1 MDPVLDRIDAWERLG
16 LIDGPIAARLRSA
29 EAEHP
34 GLARPADAST
44 PTSDRPRRASASASA
59 TDSLG
64 PGPTVAEMFAYL
76 GGGFLLAAW
85 SAFVTRLSGDSGSLV
100 IVTGGL
106 LVAAIVL
113 GALGLSL
120 RGGDSRRRRGAGIAF
135 LGATLY
141 ATGAAAGALSGLHV
155 SGSVEFL
162 IVAIV
167 AVAIASVVRFLH
179 AGLLTQFG
187 LLVSVTAVGG
197 AVLAMLGDLV
207 TPDQFDGKGAI
218 VGPTL
223 DPLVMILAS
232 AAIWL
237 LVALGLGLLAL
248 REANAQ
254 RDSESAPGAP
264 ARRAGLTRGWAGMV
278 AVVGLASALS
288 RSDLLASG
296 DYGRIVTPWIMD
308 AILLALAGLLVERA
322 FRRDSGAF
330 LFAAGVGLITALTDL
345 NFSYLSGSP
354 EVGLL
359 IEGGLL
365 LGVGFGADRLRRRL
379 VGGRPSGTG
388 APDSSSDPVA
398 ETDPGPDPDGAS
410 VGSPI

>member
-16 LIDGPIAARLRSA
+16 LIDGSIAARLRSA
-29 EAEHP
+29 EAEHS
-34 GLARPADAST
+34 GLARPADVSAAA
-44 PTSDRPRRASASASA
+44 PGRPRGASASA
-59 TDSLG
+59 TDILG

-85 SAFVTRLSGDSGSLV
+85 SAFVTRLSGESGSLV

-106 LVAAIVL
+106 LIAALVL
-113 GALGLSL
+113 GSLGLRL
-120 RGGDSRRRRGAGIAF
+120 RGGDARRRRGAGIAF

-141 ATGAAAGALSGLHV
+141 AAGAAAGALSDLHV
-155 SGSVEFL
+155 SGSAEFL
-162 IVAIV
+162 IVAVV

-187 LLVSVTAVGG
+187 LLVGVTAFGA
-197 AVLAMLGDLV
+197 AVLAVLGDLV
-207 TPDQFDGKGAI
+207 TPDQFDEKGATF
-218 VGPTL
+218 GPTV

-237 LVALGLGLLAL
+237 LVALGLGMLAL
-248 REANAQ
+248 REATAQ

-288 RSDLLASG
+288 RNDLLASG

-354 EVGLL
+354 EIGLL

-379 VGGRPSGTG
+379 IGGRPGGTG
-388 APDSSSDPVA
+388 APDSSVGPVAGSDPELDANGV
-398 ETDPGPDPDGAS
+398 S
-410 VGSPI
+410 VGSTI

>member
-1 MDPVLDRIDAWERLG
+1 MDPVLERIDAWERLG

-29 EAEHP
+29 ETEHA
-34 GLARPADAST
+34 GFGRPAAAFAFT
-44 PTSDRPRRASASASA
+44 PEKPQGSSASA
-59 TDSLG
+59 TDILG
-64 PGPTVAEMFAYL
+64 PGPNVAEMFAYL

-85 SAFVTRLSGDSGSLV
+85 TAFVARLSGDSESLV
-100 IVTGGL
+100 VVTGGL

-113 GALGLSL
+113 GALGLRL
-120 RGGDSRRRRGAGIAF
+120 RTGDARRRRGAGIAF

-141 ATGAAAGALSGLHV
+141 ASGAAAGALTSLHV
-155 SGSVEFL
+155 SGTVEIL

-187 LLVSVTAVGG
+187 LLVTVTSLGG
-197 AVLAMLGDLV
+197 AVLSVLSDLV
-207 TPDQFDGKGAI
+207 APKYDDSGASI
-218 VGPTL
+218 GATL
-223 DPLVMILAS
+223 DPIVMILAS
-232 AAIWL
+232 AAVWL

-248 REANAQ
+248 RESDAQ
-254 RDSESAPGAP
+254 RDSVSAPGAP
-264 ARRAGLTRGWAGMV
+264 ARRAGLTRGWAGLV

-288 RSDLLASG
+288 RNDLLASG
-296 DYGRIVTPWIMD
+296 DYGRIVTPWVMD

-379 VGGRPSGTG
+379 VGGRSSGSG
-388 APDSSSDPVA
+388 APDSSA
-398 ETDPGPDPDGAS
+398 DPGGGPDRDPETSGAPLS
-410 VGSPI
+410 AAT

>member
-16 LIDGPIAARLRSA
+16 LIDGAIAARLRSA
-29 EAEHP
+29 EAGDP
-34 GLARPADAST
+34 GLARPADVSVAASG
-44 PTSDRPRRASASASA
+44 RPRRASASA
-59 TDSLG
+59 TDILG

-85 SAFVTRLSGDSGSLV
+85 TAFVTRLSGESGSLV
-100 IVTGGL
+100 VVTGGL
-106 LVAAIVL
+106 LIAAIVL
-113 GALGLSL
+113 GSLGLRL
-120 RGGDSRRRRGAGIAF
+120 RGGDARRRRGAGIAF

-155 SGSVEFL
+155 SGSAEFL
-162 IVAIV
+162 IVALV

-197 AVLAMLGDLV
+197 AVLAVLGDLV
-207 TPDQFDGKGAI
+207 TPDQFDEKGASF
-218 VGPTL
+218 GPTV

-237 LVALGLGLLAL
+237 LVALGLGMLAL
-248 REANAQ
+248 REATAQ
-254 RDSESAPGAP
+254 RDSNSAPGAP

-288 RSDLLASG
+288 RNDLLASG

-330 LFAAGVGLITALTDL
+330 LFAAGVGLITALSDL
-345 NFSYLSGSP
+345 NFSYLSASP
-354 EVGLL
+354 ELGLL

-379 VGGRPSGTG
+379 VGGRSGDTG
-388 APDSSSDPVA
+388 APDPAAQPGSGSD
-398 ETDPGPDPDGAS
+398 PDPDLNGVA
-410 VGSPI
+410 VNAPV

>member
-16 LIDGPIAARLRSA
+16 LIDGATAARLRSA

-34 GLARPADAST
+34 EFARPAVASAA
-44 PTSDRPRRASASASA
+44 SAERPRRGSASA
-59 TDSLG
+59 TDILG

-100 IVTGGL
+100 VVTGGL
-106 LVAAIVL
+106 LIAAIVL

-120 RGGDSRRRRGAGIAF
+120 RGGDARRRRAAGIAF

-141 ATGAAAGALSGLHV
+141 AAGAAAGALTSLQISGT
-155 SGSVEFL
+155 VEVV
-162 IVAIV
+162 IVTIV

-197 AVLAMLGDLV
+197 AILALLSDLV
-207 TPDQFDGKGAI
+207 TSDRFNESGAI
-218 VGPTL
+218 VGATV

-232 AAIWL
+232 AAVWL

-248 REANAQ
+248 RESAAQ
-254 RDSESAPGAP
+254 RDSASAPGAP

-288 RSDLLASG
+288 RNDLLASG
-296 DYGRIVTPWIMD
+296 DYGRIVTPWVMD

-330 LFAAGVGLITALTDL
+330 LFAAGVGLIAALTDF
-345 NFSYLSGSP
+345 NFSYLSASP
-354 EVGLL
+354 EIGLL

-379 VGGRPSGTG
+379 VGGRGSETDT
-388 APDSSSDPVA
+388 PDSSADPVA
-398 ETDPGPDPDGAS
+398 GPDADPDADGAP
-410 VGSPI
+410 VGAAI

>member
-16 LIDGPIAARLRSA
+16 LIDGPIAARLRTA

-34 GLARPADAST
+34 GFARPADASAAG
-44 PTSDRPRRASASASA
+44 PGRPRRASASA
-59 TDSLG
+59 TDILG

-85 SAFVTRLSGDSGSLV
+85 SAFVTRLSGDLGSLV

-113 GALGLSL
+113 GALALSL
-120 RGGDSRRRRGAGIAF
+120 RGGDARRRRGAGIAF

-141 ATGAAAGALSGLHV
+141 ATGAAAGALSSLHV

-162 IVAIV
+162 IVAVV
-167 AVAIASVVRFLH
+167 AVAIASVARFLH
-179 AGLLTQFG
+179 SGLLTQFG
-187 LLVSVTAVGG
+187 LLVSVTTVGA
-197 AVLAMLGDLV
+197 AVLALLGDLV
-207 TPDQFDGKGAI
+207 TPDRFDEKGAI
-218 VGPTL
+218 VGATV
-223 DPLVMILAS
+223 DPIVMILAS

-248 REANAQ
+248 QEAAAQ
-254 RDSESAPGAP
+254 RDSVSAPGAP

-278 AVVGLASALS
+278 AVIGLASALS
-288 RSDLLASG
+288 RNDLMASG
-296 DYGRIVTPWIMD
+296 DYGRIVTPWVMD
-308 AILLALAGLLVERA
+308 VILLALAGLLVERA

-345 NFSYLSGSP
+345 NFSYLSASP
-354 EVGLL
+354 ELGLL

-365 LGVGFGADRLRRRL
+365 LGVGFAADRLRRRL
-379 VGGRPSGTG
+379 VGGRPGGTG
-388 APDSSSDPVA
+388 ARVSSADDVA
-398 ETDPGPDPDGAS
+398 GSAPDPDPEVAALGA
-410 VGSPI
+410 PI